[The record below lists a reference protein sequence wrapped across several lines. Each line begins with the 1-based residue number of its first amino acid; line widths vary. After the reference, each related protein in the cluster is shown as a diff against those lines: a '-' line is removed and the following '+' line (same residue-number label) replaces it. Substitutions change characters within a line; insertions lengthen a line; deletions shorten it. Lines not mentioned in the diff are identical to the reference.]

1 MDLDIPQARAS
12 LAFRTALSVV
22 LCGFVTYWF
31 LSTRTSHDVFTYS
44 EAALAPI
51 FAFMMPATLHG
62 DTCKVS
68 LTWITSAFLLVPLG
82 IGTSFLCFLLG
93 GYQWNPWILSIGL
106 SAMVFLVV
114 IWGAVASVLH
124 APKVLLAGNPVALL
138 YALLCPI
145 LAFLKPV
152 SHRDILLDTAC
163 LTASILAGAVISLIF
178 SHLPFGLGA
187 ASARQ
192 QAPALGA
199 EKLASLA
206 ETFEA
211 VAIWQRRDG
220 GSLQRHRECRL
231 RLIKAS
237 HGFRTACSSAAFELW
252 DLKSSGSFQGGES
265 SLEVLSKESE
275 SCRLAL
281 QMKARMVTLGLSP
294 LSMELFFSGVTGE
307 AMRDCCFMAAKA
319 LRHASAR
326 LLELGGRPP
335 PGQVPAAPWLTSPNV
350 TAEDCQVAAAECR
363 DMLTRYKDVWSS
375 MYLDDAPHSWKAR
388 LEESVTLGI
397 TNGKPKEEFFLD
409 GSYHLRTVLEAQH
422 QEEALVA
429 AFDEASRNAA
439 SLVGVCTAAESAAT
453 LAELVATASPKAPRC
468 GCAAPRVTG
477 IQHWLSA
484 PFAGL
489 KAWQKGFAKGKS
501 FAFRVS
507 FAILLTSL
515 LKDLIPVNSLWPSK
529 DGSSWTLF
537 TIALITTP
545 VQGATLLRGMRR
557 GLGTV
562 VGSVL
567 AVASVALLGAAPT
580 FRALWCQVFVMA
592 FGLKFFEPEMQ
603 YAGAVTFVTYQ
614 IVLSSL
620 ADKLIE
626 DNELVLPMP
635 KAVDIAVRRCVDV
648 LVGIVVATVVSIFL
662 APDRGIDE
670 LRDRENEALKCAVT
684 ALRRAGAVLAATAAG
699 QPRDAT
705 EDEEAWTELRN
716 EVWTS
721 FEALNFAGDGQP
733 GVGDVLEDARWEGRW
748 GVDGG
753 FLVLGGLLWL
763 PRCCFRCCGRRK
775 KPSSR
780 KCLQAV
786 VAISRLLR
794 IVNMLVAMLQ
804 EGLGEDAG
812 LPLAN
817 DPRVLQA
824 LGTNGEALAE
834 SLDAALGVAS
844 AMLTGQSG
852 GKVEPVMADLE
863 ERNRLLLLGAGASR
877 KKAGGLA
884 RNQNLGGLR
893 AAAAIKLLDISLRAL
908 GESLRSLE
916 GHRAEHSTASKNAS
930 SDRSTSPSSLSA
942 EPSHEESTEQI
953 DLEEGQIRV

>member
-1 MDLDIPQARAS
+1 MDLDIPQARAA

-252 DLKSSGSFQGGES
+252 DLKSSGSFRGGES
-265 SLEVLSKESE
+265 ALEVLSKESE

-326 LLELGGRPP
+326 LLELGGKPP

-397 TNGKPKEEFFLD
+397 TNGKPKEEFFSRWLL
-409 GSYHLRTVLEAQH
+409 SPSHSLR
-422 QEEALVA
+422 
-429 AFDEASRNAA
+429 
-439 SLVGVCTAAESAAT
+439 G
-453 LAELVATASPKAPRC
+453 PAPRGGPC
-468 GCAAPRVTG
+468 GC
-477 IQHWLSA
+477 L
-484 PFAGL
+484 
-489 KAWQKGFAKGKS
+489 
-501 FAFRVS
+501 
-507 FAILLTSL
+507 
-515 LKDLIPVNSLWPSK
+515 
-529 DGSSWTLF
+529 
-537 TIALITTP
+537 
-545 VQGATLLRGMRR
+545 
-557 GLGTV
+557 
-562 VGSVL
+562 
-567 AVASVALLGAAPT
+567 
-580 FRALWCQVFVMA
+580 
-592 FGLKFFEPEMQ
+592 
-603 YAGAVTFVTYQ
+603 
-614 IVLSSL
+614 
-620 ADKLIE
+620 
-626 DNELVLPMP
+626 
-635 KAVDIAVRRCVDV
+635 
-648 LVGIVVATVVSIFL
+648 
-662 APDRGIDE
+662 
-670 LRDRENEALKCAVT
+670 
-684 ALRRAGAVLAATAAG
+684 
-699 QPRDAT
+699 
-705 EDEEAWTELRN
+705 
-716 EVWTS
+716 
-721 FEALNFAGDGQP
+721 
-733 GVGDVLEDARWEGRW
+733 
-748 GVDGG
+748 
-753 FLVLGGLLWL
+753 
-763 PRCCFRCCGRRK
+763 
-775 KPSSR
+775 
-780 KCLQAV
+780 
-786 VAISRLLR
+786 
-794 IVNMLVAMLQ
+794 
-804 EGLGEDAG
+804 
-812 LPLAN
+812 
-817 DPRVLQA
+817 
-824 LGTNGEALAE
+824 
-834 SLDAALGVAS
+834 
-844 AMLTGQSG
+844 
-852 GKVEPVMADLE
+852 
-863 ERNRLLLLGAGASR
+863 
-877 KKAGGLA
+877 
-884 RNQNLGGLR
+884 
-893 AAAAIKLLDISLRAL
+893 
-908 GESLRSLE
+908 
-916 GHRAEHSTASKNAS
+916 
-930 SDRSTSPSSLSA
+930 
-942 EPSHEESTEQI
+942 
-953 DLEEGQIRV
+953 